1 LTSDLLYLH
10 SDFASDTY
18 GAVIVSTYSLFG
30 ANQLWSY
37 PFQGD
42 GNPEYFQN
50 ETAEGVFNATLALL
64 GDYYDMDDYSAPF
77 DPDRGPPGMW
87 VSVVGHNGIWP
98 LAFLA
103 PERLAKLKILD
114 LSESMVDAD
123 SDSHR
128 EASRTG
134 GLPPEAVDLAPIF
147 VPRAFSI
154 FFGLL
159 TLGCGLFAVA
169 LLSVSLKIPGIE
181 RLVPDWF
188 SKRFGEAA
196 FEEFRDQQR
205 LNAAAFGVYL
215 TLMYLAFAG
224 IAAIPAFC
232 FPIAGTIL
240 NRPLPWYASVLAAGS
255 LAVLILLVIGTIS
268 RLVARDNVTR
278 YDERGLS
285 VGLSITWLLL
295 LALTLGF
302 LLRVACRGE
311 TSALLLFLRGASL
324 RSGVSPLAPILYV
337 TTAALILTWCS
348 LGRLS
353 WAQRRH
359 VTPPP
364 QTTLCRE
371 DGTAIRALFLDLED
385 HSFEGISALECR
397 IAHLVSDS
405 FFSLDRSHRTR
416 SHRTRSHWTR
426 SYWILPLIAAGV
438 FALDMLILN
447 PIRRSFDGPLF
458 ILLFVVASAVTYFGL
473 AASLVRMLAMW
484 WATKRLLRRL
494 YWHPSRNAYENFR
507 AAGILP
513 GVGSESETRRA
524 VGFDLWDTHSS
535 WANIEFGIETSK
547 RLLAEWEPDLGEPG
561 EQAQFDDLKK
571 DVEAAQTSLRN
582 AETNDA
588 GEEPGLAIEQRF
600 QAQSVLSRIV
610 RRVSLLA
617 ASIWQP
623 DGTPLPRIR
632 QDVLRKE
639 AELMVA
645 NRVLDLIHHV
655 FPQLMNLA
663 TTATVG
669 LILMLLAISSYDFPN
684 ERFLLWYSWGSVF
697 SAVIVLL
704 YVFAAINRDR
714 ILSLLT
720 GTTPGSLNFNA
731 GFLLQVLIYGAVP
744 ILALLGVQF
753 PGRMGQLFA
762 WVSRI
767 GASHPS

>member
-1 LTSDLLYLH
+1 MISLFLARSESSVNSASNTSVSWQATRPTRLFLVHRIHAEMPNATIVLLTSDLLYLH

-311 TSALLLFLRGASL
+311 TSALLLFLRATSL

-348 LGRLS
+348 LDRLS
-353 WAQRRH
+353 WAQRRR

-364 QTTLCRE
+364 RSILCRE
-371 DGTAIRALFLDLED
+371 GGTAIRALFLDLED
-385 HSFEGISALECR
+385 RSFEGISALESR
-397 IAHLVSDS
+397 IAPLASDS
-405 FFSLDRSHRTR
+405 FFSLDLSH
-416 SHRTRSHWTR
+416 
-426 SYWILPLIAAGV
+426 WILPLIAAGF

-447 PIRRSFDGPLF
+447 PIRRSFDGPSF
-458 ILLFVVASAVTYFGL
+458 N
-473 AASLVRMLAMW
+473 
-484 WATKRLLRRL
+484 
-494 YWHPSRNAYENFR
+494 PSFC
-507 AAGILP
+507 
-513 GVGSESETRRA
+513 
-524 VGFDLWDTHSS
+524 
-535 WANIEFGIETSK
+535 
-547 RLLAEWEPDLGEPG
+547 
-561 EQAQFDDLKK
+561 
-571 DVEAAQTSLRN
+571 
-582 AETNDA
+582 
-588 GEEPGLAIEQRF
+588 
-600 QAQSVLSRIV
+600 
-610 RRVSLLA
+610 RRVYCDLLQSGRFASPNPRDMVGYQAPAAPSLLA
-617 ASIWQP
+617 SQP
-623 DGTPLPRIR
+623 QRIR
-632 QDVLRKE
+632 EFQGRRDPSRR
-639 AELMVA
+639 
-645 NRVLDLIHHV
+645 RVRV
-655 FPQLMNLA
+655 
-663 TTATVG
+663 
-669 LILMLLAISSYDFPN
+669 
-684 ERFLLWYSWGSVF
+684 
-697 SAVIVLL
+697 
-704 YVFAAINRDR
+704 
-714 ILSLLT
+714 
-720 GTTPGSLNFNA
+720 
-731 GFLLQVLIYGAVP
+731 
-744 ILALLGVQF
+744 
-753 PGRMGQLFA
+753 
-762 WVSRI
+762 
-767 GASHPS
+767 